1 MNIPFSK
8 HAIDALNA
16 ASSCARQFGHDHVG
30 AEHVFLSML
39 AIPGEHPAAG
49 TQQTSHM
56 GRAAAELSE
65 IIAQCMDIGSAPA

>member
-8 HAIDALNA
+8 HAVDALNA

-39 AIPGEHPAAG
+39 AIPACGAVKSLAALG
-49 TQQTSHM
+49 
-56 GRAAAELSE
+56 
-65 IIAQCMDIGSAPA
+65 ISA